1 MISIF
6 RIISKATLLWPLLF
20 VLSSCVEKKSEP
32 VIESLPVIS
41 TLPDFL
47 FTNQRGE
54 DFGPRN
60 LKGRVFLSNFIFTR
74 CPSVCPVMLDKTAK
88 LLVELKDYGIAVVF
102 VTFTVDPD
110 HDTVAVL
117 RKKAEELKAD
127 PERWVFL
134 THTDKSVMMNLFKEG
149 FKVGV
154 SEPMIAQDLF
164 DIAHTEKIVL
174 TDKQGRVRG
183 YYGYDDVSIALLKKD
198 LARIHQETY

>member
-88 LLVELKDYGIAVVF
+88 LLVELKDYGIAVV
-102 VTFTVDPD
+102 
-110 HDTVAVL
+110 L
-117 RKKAEELKAD
+117 
-127 PERWVFL
+127 
-134 THTDKSVMMNLFKEG
+134 
-149 FKVGV
+149 
-154 SEPMIAQDLF
+154 
-164 DIAHTEKIVL
+164 
-174 TDKQGRVRG
+174 
-183 YYGYDDVSIALLKKD
+183 
-198 LARIHQETY
+198 